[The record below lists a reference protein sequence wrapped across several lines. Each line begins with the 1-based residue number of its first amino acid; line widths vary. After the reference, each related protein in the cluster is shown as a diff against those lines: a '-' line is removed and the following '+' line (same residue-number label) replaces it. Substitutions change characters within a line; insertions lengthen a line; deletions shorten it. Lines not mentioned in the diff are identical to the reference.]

1 MTQAVCRECGA
12 RLPDNARTCLQ
23 CGTPIDV
30 SGRNISGA
38 PATLKFVR
46 PALAGGLLLG
56 VMSSIPIIN
65 AANLLLGAWI
75 LVGGAFSAHL
85 LMKQRR
91 GGAISYGDGAFG
103 GVLSGFVG
111 SIVATL
117 MLAPSKIFFSED
129 WIALR
134 QKTDLQL
141 NTTPD
146 APAAMRD
153 LFLRAVSPEIS
164 LTTGMFWF
172 FLFGVFFCLFA
183 MFGGML
189 MVWVSNRRRARMPAA

>member
-1 MTQAVCRECGA
+1 VTQVVCRECGA

-23 CGTPIDV
+23 CGTPVDAF
-30 SGRNISGA
+30 GRNKGA
-38 PATLKFVR
+38 APGNLEFLR

-56 VMSSIPIIN
+56 LMSSIPIIN
-65 AANLLLGAWI
+65 AANLLFGAWI
-75 LVGGAFSAHL
+75 LAGGAFSAHL
-85 LMKQRR
+85 LMKQRP
-91 GGAISYGDGAFG
+91 GGRITYGDGAFG
-103 GVLSGFVG
+103 GVLSGVVG
-111 SIVATL
+111 SVVATL
-117 MLAPSKIFFSED
+117 MLAPSKIFFSGD
-129 WIALR
+129 WVALR
-134 QKTDLQL
+134 QKTELQL

-189 MVWVSNRRRARMPAA
+189 MVWVANRRQARRPAA

>member
-1 MTQAVCRECGA
+1 M
-12 RLPDNARTCLQ
+12 Q
-23 CGTPIDV
+23 CGTPVDAY
-30 SGRNISGA
+30 GRGNAGV
-38 PATLKFVR
+38 PGNLEFLR

-56 VMSSIPIIN
+56 LMSSIPIIN
-65 AANLLLGAWI
+65 AANLLFGAWI
-75 LVGGAFSAHL
+75 LAGGAFSAHL
-85 LMKQRR
+85 LMKQRP
-91 GGAISYGDGAFG
+91 GGQISYGDGAFG
-103 GVLSGFVG
+103 GVLSGIVG
-111 SIVATL
+111 SVVATL

-129 WIALR
+129 WVALR
-134 QKTDLQL
+134 QKTELQL

-189 MVWVSNRRRARMPAA
+189 MVWVANRRQARKPAA